1 MNERKLEPRKYELL
15 VAPFACGEIEHLRV
29 YAQNRGSAFTLAAIQ
44 ASDSQNVWKIT
55 LVRDNGRLLD
65 PMDVEEHNRVPAGWT
80 TPLSLSE
87 DFGGAK
93 WWMYDLGFE
102 LFGGVEAD
110 EGAPAIDRA
119 DAFTGGV
126 INSTTPDDIRCIW
139 LRSVCNEMD
148 RVFEFDPRRKY
159 GGVTFDLVDSRGVS
173 DSVRGESADGSGGLR
188 HMARGPHAG
197 KDAVM
202 LTPAEVVALECLV
215 QHSRNVNYGD
225 TIGDCYLAARNAA
238 SRAYSRSDERPDL
251 AARRALFGKYNEIW
265 DRRFERLKD
274 PYTEPRMMRRIPG
287 STHLDDNGS
296 LTRSEIVAL
305 RVLVRETTNINYGD
319 AIGECYQAAW
329 KAASEALSRADQQP
343 ARAARRTLFERYKE
357 IWDESV
363 EPFREGDAVVCTDS
377 NMEGRFRGFSQDG
390 ERVLV
395 DHCQGGADWYHPAY
409 KVVHMGGRFV
419 CPERV
424 RASDGTVGAF
434 YRSTGAEVWIAPERK
449 TTTVAFPETEVWPDF
464 RNGEMVRVKNGSC
477 APFAGYD
484 AAGRVLVQGP
494 HGLNSYPIAEVRRA

>member
-1 MNERKLEPRKYELL
+1 MKERKLAPRRYELF
-15 VAPFACGEIEHLRV
+15 VAPFAGGEIEHLRV

-44 ASDSQNVWKIT
+44 ASDAQNVWKIT
-55 LVRDNGRLLD
+55 LVRDNGRVLD
-65 PMDVEEHNRVPAGWT
+65 PMDVEEHNRVHSGWT
-80 TPLSLSE
+80 TPLSQSE

-110 EGAPAIDRA
+110 EAAAAIDRA
-119 DAFTGGV
+119 HAFTGGV
-126 INSTTPDDIRCIW
+126 IASTTPDDVRCIW

-148 RVFEFDPRRKY
+148 RVFEFDPRRIY
-159 GGVTFDLVDSRGVS
+159 GGVTFDLVGSKGVRDSG
-173 DSVRGESADGSGGLR
+173 RGESADASGGLR
-188 HMARGPHAG
+188 HVARGRHTG

-215 QHSRNVNYGD
+215 QQSRNVNYGD

-265 DRRFERLKD
+265 DRRFERLKH
-274 PYTEPRMMRRIPG
+274 PHTEPRMMRRIPG
-287 STHLDDNGS
+287 STHLDDKSS

-305 RVLVRETTNINYGD
+305 RVLVRQTRKLNYGD
-319 AIGECYQAAW
+319 AIGDCYLAAW
-329 KAASEALSRADQQP
+329 NAASEALSRADQQP
-343 ARAARRTLFERYKE
+343 AHAARHALFERYKE
-357 IWDESV
+357 IWDGSV
-363 EPFREGDAVVCTDS
+363 EPFRDGDAVYCTDS
-377 NMEGRFRGFSQDG
+377 LMEGRIRGFSQDG

-409 KVVHMGGRFV
+409 KVVHKGGRFV
-419 CPERV
+419 LTERV

-434 YRSTGAEVWIAPERK
+434 YRSVGAEVWIQCKA
-449 TTTVAFPETEVWPDF
+449 TTVAFPETEVWPDF
-464 RNGEMVRVKNGSC
+464 RDGEMVRVKDGSC

-494 HGLNSYPIAEVRRA
+494 HGLTSYPTAEVRRA